1 MKWFKF
7 LAVLAVAVVAVSVS
21 PNAAEAD
28 DPILN
33 GGGRDPNH
41 VYSAQELK
49 ASAAKKAM
57 AKRYFHEQ
65 RAKLS
70 PDETEVTNILFV
82 PETDA
87 FKEKNDDAHR
97 NYCGP
102 AATKIILYTW
112 VQNSIPLPTMNE
124 IGAAE
129 LVDQEIP
136 GVKNWRIR
144 DYLNNWLAE
153 HVNPYNW
160 DYVESINSTR
170 GDLKSFIRWDIDAQ
184 RGLESALWT
193 GGMPGWPA
201 GKDVRHILAIRGYA
215 TSAKRFTVHYI
226 ETGQK
231 AQGYTGPN
239 NTFYQQLPMADFYN
253 AVNAHSGSNNSQ
265 VW

>member
-7 LAVLAVAVVAVSVS
+7 FAVLAMLVLAVSVT
-21 PNAAEAD
+21 PNIAKAD

-57 AKRYFHEQ
+57 AKHYLREQ
-65 RAKLS
+65 MAKLA
-70 PDETEVTNILFV
+70 PDEPEITNVLFV

-87 FKEKNDDAHR
+87 FKEKNDEAHR

-112 VQNSIPLPTMNE
+112 VQDSIPLPTMNE
-124 IGAAE
+124 IGQGE
-129 LVDQEIP
+129 NINPDW
-136 GVKNWRIR
+136 GVYNWAVR
-144 DYLNNWLAE
+144 DYLNNWLAA
-153 HVNPYNW
+153 NLPSYNW

-170 GDLKSFIRWDIDAQ
+170 GDLKSFVRWDIDAQ

-201 GKDVRHILAIRGYA
+201 GKDVRHIVAIRGYV

-226 ETGQK
+226 ETGQDK
-231 AQGYTGPN
+231 QGYYGS
-239 NTFYQQLPMADFYN
+239 FYQQLSMANFYN